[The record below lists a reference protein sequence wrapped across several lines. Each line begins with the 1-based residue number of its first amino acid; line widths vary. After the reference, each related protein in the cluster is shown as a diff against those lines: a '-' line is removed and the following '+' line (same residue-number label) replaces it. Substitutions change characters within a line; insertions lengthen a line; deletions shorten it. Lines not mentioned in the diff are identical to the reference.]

1 MNAPSGATGAMI
13 GLLFVA
19 VSLRFD
25 LVFGP
30 NAPAGARVLVGSSF
44 TGLVNAFSLSLLGII
59 PA

>member
-1 MNAPSGATGAMI
+1 MI

>member
-1 MNAPSGATGAMI
+1 LNASSGAAGAMI

-30 NAPAGARVLVGSSF
+30 NAPAGHGPSPEAASPDS
-44 TGLVNAFSLSLLGII
+44 
-59 PA
+59 